1 MEISLPSDMENTQ
14 KITEGEKAKQAFSLI
29 RILRILLK
37 AEYFHLM

>member
-1 MEISLPSDMENTQ
+1 MEISLPSDMNTQ